1 MYDKCY
7 LTFVTFIFVTEIGP
21 ELGWVGSNLIYDG
34 VETLWITLIYDVFIK
49 SLRELICYA

>member
-34 VETLWITLIYDVFIK
+34 VETLWITSIYDVFIK